1 MDMGETENSAEPAPE
16 SSGRKTVS
24 RVGLVALLGASVLA
38 IGTVAWRAWS
48 PDDASAP
55 AAVTDPSQPLTIA
68 ELEAK
73 ARANPLDWQ
82 AWQDL
87 GFAYYADGQYE
98 QAAKAYRQAVEGAPD
113 SAELW
118 GALGEARVLAS
129 KDDPMPPLAVAAFE
143 KALELDPKQQRARYY
158 LAAKRD
164 MGGDHEGAIKEWLA
178 ILAEAPPGAV
188 YEENLIAT
196 IRQVGKINQ
205 IEVEPRIAT
214 AMKGRPDVPQLTAGE
229 AIPGPSQQQIDAARA
244 MAPGEQRDMAEGM
257 VARLEERLK
266 GDPSNVDGWVMLM
279 RSRVTLGQPD
289 KASKALKDAIAANP
303 GDAERLRQEASVLG
317 VS

>member
-1 MDMGETENSAEPAPE
+1 MLMGETGNSADTAR
-16 SSGRKTVS
+16 GQTAS
-24 RVGLVALLGASVLA
+24 RIGLIVLLGAALLA
-38 IGTVAWRAWS
+38 IGIVGWRAWS
-48 PDDASAP
+48 SGDEAAPP
-55 AAVTDPSQPLTIA
+55 AATDTGQPLTIA

-73 ARANPLDWQ
+73 ARANPLDWK
-82 AWQDL
+82 AWQEL
-87 GFAYYADGQYE
+87 GFAYYADGQYD

-118 GALGEARVLAS
+118 AALGEARVLAS
-129 KDDPMPPLAVAAFE
+129 EDDPMPPLAVAAFE
-143 KALELDPKQQRARYY
+143 KALELDPKEQRARYY

-164 MGGDHEGAIKEWLA
+164 MGGDHEGAIGEWLA
-178 ILAEAPPGAV
+178 ILEEAPPGAV
-188 YEENLIAT
+188 YVENLLNT
-196 IRQVGKINQ
+196 IRQVGKINK
-205 IEVEPRIAT
+205 IDVEPRIAA

-229 AIPGPSQQQIDAARA
+229 AIPGPNQQQIDAARA

-266 GDPSNVDGWVMLM
+266 GDPANVDGWVMLM
-279 RSRVTLGQPD
+279 RSRVTLGEPD

-303 GDAERLRQEASVLG
+303 KEAERLRQEAQVLG